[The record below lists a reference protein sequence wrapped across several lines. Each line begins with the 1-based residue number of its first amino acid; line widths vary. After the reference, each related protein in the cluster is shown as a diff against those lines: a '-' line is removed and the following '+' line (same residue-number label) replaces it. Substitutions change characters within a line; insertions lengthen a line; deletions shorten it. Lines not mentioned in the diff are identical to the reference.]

1 MLGWRDNQSGG
12 PAPVWVERMTDMTWW
27 MLWFV
32 GGYLVGVLS
41 IVMVVA
47 ILLRGGSEVE
57 DETK

>member
-1 MLGWRDNQSGG
+1 
-12 PAPVWVERMTDMTWW
+12 MTDMTWW

-41 IVMVVA
+41 MVMVIA
-47 ILLRGGSEVE
+47 ILLRGGPEVE

>member
-1 MLGWRDNQSGG
+1 MLAWRDNQSGG
-12 PAPVWVERMTDMTWW
+12 SASVWVERMTNMTWW